1 MLVSQV
7 IKEREDISFMNGK
20 AEGRAE
26 GKAEGKAE
34 EKRETARKFLQLG
47 LDCKTV
53 AAGTGLSLEEVEAL
67 KKG

>member
-20 AEGRAE
+20 AEG
-26 GKAEGKAE
+26 KAENQRA
-34 EKRETARKFLQLG
+34 TARRLLKLG

-53 AAGTGLSLEEVEAL
+53 AAGTELSLEEVQAL
-67 KKG
+67 DKEK